1 MIIMP
6 ARNTPEP
13 FYLNLE
19 AEIARI
25 GIKKKDMA
33 DKLNLTQK
41 TLSNKL
47 IGKTDFGLK
56 EMFCTLSMLPG
67 TTAEQ
72 LFEYKS

>member
-1 MIIMP
+1 MS

-13 FYLNLE
+13 FYPNLE
-19 AEIARI
+19 AEIARR

-41 TLSNKL
+41 TFSNKL
-47 IGKTDFGLK
+47 IGKTDFWLK
-56 EMFCTLSMLPG
+56 EMFCILSMLPG

-72 LFEYKS
+72 LFEHKS